1 MAVILVQRLSL
12 EYSDSSTPLRHSSP
26 AAHCY
31 GTRVHELCLNWIDN
45 SLMSASS
52 ASIFPCIERHVC
64 HKKEIL
70 SIKLRIWEAAAG
82 GCLEFRRCSFSRL
95 LRLTYLSLIP
105 PLPFLKLWPLAPIKK
120 ERDSIISNPAVL
132 PRMIS
137 NAPWD
142 VSGDSGH
149 LMAACIAMREQTGRI
164 WAHVWM

>member
-1 MAVILVQRLSL
+1 MRRLSL
-12 EYSDSSTPLRHSSP
+12 EYSDSSNPLRHSSP

-31 GTRVHELCLNWIDN
+31 GTCVHELCLNLIDN

-52 ASIFPCIERHVC
+52 ASIFPCIERYVC
-64 HKKEIL
+64 HKKRDIIDQAVYMW
-70 SIKLRIWEAAAG
+70 SCSG
-82 GCLEFRRCSFSRL
+82 GCLEFRCCSFSRL
-95 LRLTYLSLIP
+95 LFLTHLTPIP
-105 PLPFLKLWPLAPIKK
+105 LLPFLKLWPLALIKK

-149 LMAACIAMREQTGRI
+149 LMVACIVMREQTGRV